1 MINEPRIEKTTV
13 FKHLDEIYARG
24 EPLPGARALRAH
36 FKTGSFSTYNEIL
49 NQWKLSQ
56 ENQRQAQLDTLSI
69 HSEDLEGKLI
79 QVLLPILNGRV
90 REIVKEAL
98 AEAEVPMAM
107 EKQQNKDLL
116 AELQEVNKENQ
127 ALKEELEKASQERER
142 ISTSI
147 ADRVEAMAQKHALEI
162 QQLRD
167 RYEAEIRTK
176 DEINRKL
183 DEVLMKVN
191 NSQTEQSAEPA
202 KRNSSKLK
210 TDKT

>member
-1 MINEPRIEKTTV
+1 MVSDSRIDKTTV
-13 FKHLDEIYARG
+13 FKYLDEINARG
-24 EPLPGARALRAH
+24 EALPGARALRAH

-49 NQWKLSQ
+49 NQWKLGQ
-56 ENQRQAQLDTLSI
+56 ETQRQAQLDTLSV

-79 QVLLPILNGRV
+79 QAILPIINGRV
-90 REIVKEAL
+90 REIVKEVL
-98 AEAEVPMAM
+98 ADAEVPLGM
-107 EKQQNKDLL
+107 EKQLNKDLL
-116 AELQEVNKENQ
+116 AELLEVNKENQ

-167 RYEAEIRTK
+167 RYEAEIRIK
-176 DEINRKL
+176 DEINSKL

-191 NSQTEQSAEPA
+191 NPQTGYGAEIA
-202 KRNSSKLK
+202 SKNTSKLK
-210 TDKT
+210 TDKK